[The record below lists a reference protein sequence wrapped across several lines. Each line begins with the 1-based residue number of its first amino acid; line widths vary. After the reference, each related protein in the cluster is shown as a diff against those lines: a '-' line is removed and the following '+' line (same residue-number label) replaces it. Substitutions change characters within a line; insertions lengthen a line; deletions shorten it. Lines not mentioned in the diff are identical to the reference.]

1 MTELNPNMP
10 DLPKQVAPRTDFYPS
25 DSPYANFT
33 VDNYLSLSEK
43 EREKAL
49 EYPEERSA
57 RLSNETKKLNAQ
69 LEQQRFDANFNRK
82 KEIGFMIVLMAVIGF
97 SLFVCFQVVTSN
109 TASEDNKK
117 AATAAICSLLTS
129 TISGIGAYIFGA
141 KAAKTSEKP

>member
-1 MTELNPNMP
+1 MTELNPDMP

-33 VDNYLSLSEK
+33 VDNYLALSEK

-69 LEQQRFDANFNRK
+69 LEQQRNDASFNRK
-82 KEIGFMIVLMAVIGF
+82 KELGQIIILIAVISF
-97 SLFVCFQVVTSN
+97 SLFVCFQVVTSDK
-109 TASEDNKK
+109 ASEDNKK
-117 AATAAICSLLTS
+117 AATAAICSVLTS
-129 TISGIGAYIFGA
+129 TISGIGAYIAGT